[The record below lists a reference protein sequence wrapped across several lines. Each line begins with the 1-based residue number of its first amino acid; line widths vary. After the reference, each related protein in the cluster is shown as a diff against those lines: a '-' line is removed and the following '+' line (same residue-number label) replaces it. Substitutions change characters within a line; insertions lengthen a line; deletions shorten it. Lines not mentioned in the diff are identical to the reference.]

1 MTDKK
6 NIHTDKPLFILELAN
21 NHCGSAEHGLAIIR
35 SFHDVT
41 EKYKEFFNFGFKL
54 QYRHLDTFIHP
65 DFKGRNDVKY
75 VKRFLE
81 TRLAPEQFKKL
92 KDEMAKLGFMTI
104 CTPFDEKS
112 VDLVEE
118 HGFDIVKVAS
128 CSFTDWPLLE
138 RIVNTD
144 KSLILSTAGAQL
156 EEIDQVV
163 AFLEHRSKSFCL
175 MHCVGEY
182 PTFDKQLQ
190 LNQIDLFRQ
199 RYPQVPVGFSTH
211 EDPANTD
218 AVKIAIAKGACS
230 FERHVGIA
238 MDKYPLNAYS
248 STPEQIRS
256 WLDAAKKAFDICGI
270 PNRRHDISA
279 KEKEDLRGLKRGVF
293 ALGDLE
299 SGDRLDK
306 KNVFLAI
313 PNQPGQLLANDLS
326 KYTEYRVKTEQK
338 PNAPISYSDLDIN
351 NLRADIIKI
360 VQELKKLIKAS
371 GIKLQNK
378 MECELSHHYGVDKF
392 FQYGCSII
400 SCVNREYCKKII
412 MLLPGQCNP
421 CHVHRKKE
429 ETFHVLYGEV
439 EISLGGTEKTYREGE
454 LIVVERGVQHSF
466 KSENG
471 AVLEEISTTHFTD
484 DSYYSDS
491 SIMDNQ
497 NRKTHLTFW
506 ADWMYKEIR

>member
-1 MTDKK
+1 MTTSFDR
-6 NIHTDKPLFILELAN
+6 LFILEMAN
-21 NHCGSAEHGLAIIR
+21 NHMGDLRHGLKIIR
-35 SFHDVT
+35 EFHEVT
-41 EKYKEFFNFGFKL
+41 RQFPFKFAFKF

-65 DFKGRNDVKY
+65 DFKERADIKY
-75 VKRFLE
+75 VKRFME
-81 TRLAPEQFKKL
+81 TRLSGEDFKTM
-92 KDEMAKLGFMTI
+92 KDETAKLGFVSI

-112 VDLVEE
+112 VDLVEA
-118 HGFDIVKVAS
+118 HGFDIIKVAS

-138 RIVNTD
+138 RIVKTD
-144 KSLILSTAGAQL
+144 KPLILSTAGASL

-182 PTFDKQLQ
+182 PTLDKQLQ
-190 LNQIDLFRQ
+190 LNQIDLFKQ
-199 RYPQVPVGFSTH
+199 RYPQVQIGFSAH
-211 EDPANTD
+211 EDPANAD
-218 AVKIAIAKGACS
+218 AVKIAISKGACA
-230 FERHVGIA
+230 FERHIGIA
-238 MDKYPLNAYS
+238 TDKYPLNAYS
-248 STPEQIRS
+248 SSPGEIFQ
-256 WLDAAKKAFDICGI
+256 WLEAARKAYDICGTS
-270 PNRRHDISA
+270 NSRHDISA

-293 ALGDLE
+293 AAGKLKAGDCV
-299 SGDRLDK
+299 DK

-313 PNQPGQLLANDLS
+313 PNQQGQLLANDLS
-326 KYTEYRVKTEQK
+326 KYTEYRLKAAK
-338 PNAPISYSDLDIN
+338 DANAPILSCDLEIK

-360 VQELKKLIKAS
+360 VQELKKLIKES

-392 FQYGCSII
+392 FQYGCTII

-421 CHVHRKKE
+421 CHVHKKKE

-439 EISLGGTEKTYREGE
+439 SISLGESERTYKEGE
-454 LIVVERGVQHSF
+454 LIIVERGVQHSF

-471 AVLEEISTTHFTD
+471 AVLEEISTTHYID
-484 DSYYSDS
+484 DSFYRDS
-491 SIMDNQ
+491 SIMENQ